1 LTPPL
6 SSGPILRL
14 GPDLLPIPEAIGC
27 VDTAD
32 ADIHHGD
39 APSALIP
46 LGEVERLHIEGVLSH
61 TGGVVEGSAGGA
73 KILSHADRRRM
84 THPAASMPTPAGV

>member
-1 LTPPL
+1 V
-6 SSGPILRL
+6 RL

-46 LGEVERLHIEGVLSH
+46 LGEVERLHIESKWS
-61 TGGVVEGSAGGA
+61 SATREA
-73 KILSHADRRRM
+73 LLRDPREVRRSSALRIV
-84 THPAASMPTPAGV
+84 AG